1 VTVDQGPIMK
11 RWQARARG
19 MAAAIQK
26 KTSHITVVLD
36 EK

>member
-1 VTVDQGPIMK
+1 MK